1 MDQADL
7 NSLVNNLKKKK
18 TKNFCYAKFQ
28 KTHKRR
34 EISIMYC
41 HTELSFN
48 NYQLKV
54 NPVSSLSPIHH
65 LSIVTSG
72 IGKFYQGAHAVW
84 LSLFI

>member
-1 MDQADL
+1 
-7 NSLVNNLKKKK
+7 
-18 TKNFCYAKFQ
+18 
-28 KTHKRR
+28 
-34 EISIMYC
+34 MYC